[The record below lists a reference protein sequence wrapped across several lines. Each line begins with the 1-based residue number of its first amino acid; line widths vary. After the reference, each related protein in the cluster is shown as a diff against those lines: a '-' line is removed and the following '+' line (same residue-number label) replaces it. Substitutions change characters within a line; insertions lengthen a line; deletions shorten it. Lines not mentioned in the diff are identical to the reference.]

1 MILIE
6 DAKQQTRNLSS
17 QISRKPFN
25 LSNTDTRHQP
35 IRQSISTQLIL
46 SLRSNNEDILT
57 TEPFMSDKVLSNQEH
72 IERAAKLIDDIQFA
86 MISSVDSDGKL
97 TSCPMT
103 TQGFEEFSGSIWFIG
118 SKSSGLVHSLQLNPS
133 VNLSYSD
140 NSSKNYV
147 SVSGSAALVED
158 TQKLEQMWSPFYQ
171 AYFDSPADPD
181 IQLIQITA
189 HSLEYW
195 ISNNVFV
202 NIYEM
207 GKALA
212 TGDKAD
218 LGERHKIDLVWF
230 RWSKKRRL
238 SAFFLGWW

>member
-1 MILIE
+1 
-6 DAKQQTRNLSS
+6 
-17 QISRKPFN
+17 
-25 LSNTDTRHQP
+25 
-35 IRQSISTQLIL
+35 
-46 SLRSNNEDILT
+46 
-57 TEPFMSDKVLSNQEH
+57 MSDKVLSNQEH
-72 IERAAKLIDDIQFA
+72 IERAAKLIEDIQFA

-118 SKSSGLVHSLQLNPS
+118 SKSSGLVHSLKLNPA

-158 TQKLEQMWSPFYQ
+158 AQKLEQMWSPFYQ

-181 IQLIQITA
+181 IQIIQITA

-202 NIYEM
+202 NLYEM

-218 LGERHKIDLVWF
+218 LGERHKIDLV
-230 RWSKKRRL
+230 
-238 SAFFLGWW
+238 